1 MDLAFTAE
9 EEAFRHEVRTW
20 LDLNLPAEWRHRGV
34 GGYREDDETELQRQ
48 WQRRLHEGGWL
59 KLAWPREAGGR
70 AATPV
75 MQAIYQEEMAKSGAP
90 IILGR
95 LGVSLLAP
103 TLLVHGSQWQK
114 DAYVEQILSGE
125 LIFCQ
130 GFSEPDAGSDL
141 AGLRARAEKRD
152 GGWVLS
158 GQKTWSSGA
167 HYADKSFLL
176 ARTDAGADAH
186 RGIGFFLVDM
196 HQPGVEV
203 RRIRQMTGG
212 GEFCEIFLSG
222 AVVDDRD
229 MVGDSSAGWQ
239 IAMTVFGFERGGLA
253 QAARFERAVE
263 QLAGLARERGAG
275 ADVRV
280 RQQVAQAQIEAHV
293 FRLIGLRNL
302 TKAQQSVGP
311 NLDGLARHGQAPGA
325 EASLT
330 KLYWSEM
337 DKRIQETAL
346 GVEGPYGALAPDSPF
361 ALEDGRW
368 QYGWMWAQAE
378 TIYAGSSEIQ
388 RNIIAERVL
397 GLPRGR

>member
-1 MDLAFTAE
+1 MDLGFSAA
-9 EEAFRHEVRTW
+9 EEAFRQEVRSW
-20 LDLNLPAEWRHRGV
+20 LDLNLPAARRHGGV
-34 GGYREDDETELQRQ
+34 GGYREDDDSEIQRD
-48 WQRRLHEGGWL
+48 WQRLLHGGGWL
-59 KLAWPREAGGR
+59 KLGWPVDAGGR
-70 AATPV
+70 GATPV
-75 MQAIYQEEMAKSGAP
+75 MQAIYHEEMAKAGAP
-90 IILGR
+90 AILGR

-103 TLLVHGSQWQK
+103 TLLADGSDWQK
-114 DAYVEQILSGE
+114 ETYIDKILSGE

-141 AGLRARAEKRD
+141 AGLRARAEHRD
-152 GGWVLS
+152 GKWILN

-167 HYADKSFLL
+167 HYADRSFLL
-176 ARTDAGADAH
+176 ARTDAQADAH

-212 GEFCEIFLSG
+212 GEFSEIFLTD

-229 MVGDSSAGWQ
+229 LVGDPAAGWK

-253 QAARFERAVE
+253 QAARFEQSVQE
-263 QLAGLARERGAG
+263 LAHLARVRGVGGDA
-275 ADVRV
+275 RT
-280 RQQVAQAQIEAHV
+280 RQMVAQAQIEAHV

-302 TKAQQSVGP
+302 TSAQ
-311 NLDGLARHGQAPGA
+311 HGKAPGP

-337 DKRIQETAL
+337 DKRIQETAIAMQ
-346 GVEGPYGALAPDSPF
+346 GSYGALAPD
-361 ALEDGRW
+361 ADAAVEGGRW